1 MANDLNV
8 VTLIGRLTRD
18 PELTYANSGTAICK
32 FSLAVNRRK
41 KVADNKWE
49 DEASFF
55 DCSMFGKSAESITQ
69 YLEKGKQV
77 SILGELRQ
85 NRWEQDG
92 QSRSK
97 VEIIVNF
104 LQLLGGGSGQ
114 QESAPK
120 APAQTYGQTTQ
131 PRATAQRS
139 NSKPS
144 QYAQTSGNAR
154 YGSPSQQAGPRPGRE
169 TAGQQEFLGPEA
181 FDDDQIPF

>member
-69 YLEKGKQV
+69 YLEKGKQESV
-77 SILGELRQ
+77 LGELRQ

-97 VEIIVNF
+97 VEIIVNSI
-104 LQLLGGGSGQ
+104 QLLGGGSGQ
-114 QESAPK
+114 QESTPN

-131 PRATAQRS
+131 PKASAPRS

-154 YGSPSQQAGPRPGRE
+154 YGAPTQQAGPKPGRE
-169 TAGQQEFLGPEA
+169 TPSQPTLGPEE

>member
-97 VEIIVNF
+97 VEIVVNS
-104 LQLLGGGSGQ
+104 LQLLGGSSGQ
-114 QESAPK
+114 QESEKP
-120 APAQTYGQTTQ
+120 PAQSYGQATQ
-131 PRATAQRS
+131 PRTSTPRRGA
-139 NSKPS
+139 KPS
-144 QYAQTSGNAR
+144 EYAQTSGNAS

-169 TAGQQEFLGPEA
+169 TPSQPTLGPEA